1 VETFFD
7 TSVLV
12 SASERNHPHYAPASA
27 AVRRVTSG
35 QEKGLICAHSIAEVY
50 ASLTKLP
57 VQPRIQPDQAARI
70 MQENILPY
78 FTAVPLEPGDY
89 LAALDRVSAGGW
101 SGGKIYDALL
111 LQCAARCK
119 VKRIYTFNLGDFRRL
134 AAPEVQ
140 RLIQTPEAT

>member
-12 SASERNHPHYAPASA
+12 SASERNHPHYESASA
-27 AVRRVTSG
+27 VVRRVIGG
-35 QEKGLICAHSIAEVY
+35 QEKGFICAHSIAEVY
-50 ASLTKLP
+50 ASLTRLP

-70 MQENILPY
+70 IQENILPY
-78 FTAVPLEPGDY
+78 FTTTPLERGDY
-89 LAALDRVSAGGW
+89 VSALERVSAGGW

-134 AAPEVQ
+134 APPEL
-140 RLIQTPEAT
+140 RHFIQPPEAP